1 MAAITPTEIA
11 EVLTDMNLDKPTFTA
26 LMRQLGV
33 LMTYNR
39 LTSALAVMRAEHA
52 EARATMAAA
61 ESALEAQV
69 AAARAAAD
77 EVVGGGA

>member
-1 MAAITPTEIA
+1 MAAITAPEIA
-11 EVLTDMNLDKPTFTA
+11 EVLTDMNLDKPAFA
-26 LMRQLGV
+26 SLMQQLGV

-39 LTSALAVMRAEHA
+39 LTSALAVMRAEHV
-52 EARATMAAA
+52 EQRATMAAA